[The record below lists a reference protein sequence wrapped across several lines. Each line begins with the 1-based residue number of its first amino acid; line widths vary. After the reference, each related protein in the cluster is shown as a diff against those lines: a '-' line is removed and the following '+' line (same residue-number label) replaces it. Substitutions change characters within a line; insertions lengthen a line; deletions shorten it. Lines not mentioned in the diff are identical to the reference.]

1 MVRPA
6 GTSVVMNFD
15 LFTTMVSMFLEEP
28 AGPGKPHRSKDI
40 TKVRFTNS
48 RLYGPEHNYDSET
61 ARRRWILMWRTVMA
75 YVKGEISTVGEYY
88 MCTLV

>member
-1 MVRPA
+1 MVDMYIEDPDR
-6 GTSVVMNFD
+6 
-15 LFTTMVSMFLEEP
+15 
-28 AGPGKPHRSKDI
+28 PGKPHRSKDI
-40 TKVRFTNS
+40 TKVRFVNS